1 MVVIILECV
10 LSGSDIGFTVV
21 ITASIGCLDWFSFIF
36 CGLLILIRRVG
47 ADVVVVVSLFILTI
61 SLMGFRLKY
70 L

>member
-1 MVVIILECV
+1 MVVIILECL

-21 ITASIGCLDWFSFIF
+21 VTSSINFLDWFSFIF

-47 ADVVVVVSLFILTI
+47 ADVVVVSLFILTI